1 MGGSR
6 PSDGFDNSG
15 FIYYVL
21 NQNGI
26 DYPRL
31 TRDQIL
37 VGTRIEDFSE
47 LQIDD
52 VIYFNVSD
60 GNNMVLIGGIYL
72 GGEKMIYASSSAGAV
87 RESDISQGWYKD
99 AFDFAIRMG

>member
-21 NQNGI
+21 NQNGV
-26 DYPRL
+26 DFPRL

-47 LQIDD
+47 LNADD
-52 VIYFNVSD
+52 IVYFDVVS
-60 GNNMVLIGGIYL
+60 GNNTVTIGGIYI
-72 GGEKMIYASSSAGAV
+72 GGNKMIYASSSAGAV
-87 RESDISQGWYKD
+87 HESDMSQGWYKD
-99 AFDFAIRMG
+99 AFVFAIRMG